1 MTFEARRRW
10 LVVTM
15 LAVVA
20 AMSLSVAAQQ
30 GSQGLQAQ
38 FERARLLEENSK
50 TLNEAI
56 ALYKQVAA
64 QAGAN
69 RALAAQA
76 LLRAAA
82 GHQ

>member
-15 LAVVA
+15 LAVGA

-56 ALYKQVAA
+56 ALYEQVAA
-64 QAGAN
+64 QGWSQPGAGSTGATTS
-69 RALAAQA
+69 
-76 LLRAAA
+76 
-82 GHQ
+82 G